1 MNLMNLKMHGEKGT
15 AMDIKWLKQQVEGVV
30 GSPLSESVWE
40 RQAWNNAIAESDGR
54 ENGPFRVDQRWVW
67 LVERQ
72 QGGVRVLETEAS
84 SVTEAEAQLIQ
95 MLLTAA
101 REPSPPASSLKREDE
116 SRCLQL
122 GEWLQERLEL
132 GELNQPIPEH
142 LTLKAKLKGRML
154 PFLLNWESSGQGQAI
169 SFSKLNKLLKSYFGG
184 EVILVPLKE
193 DWLILL
199 GEELFMSLR
208 EESEEAAETERDLLS
223 ALCQGLY
230 ELVTNEW
237 VGGFHLTVGSTL
249 IVETELA
256 SATLF
261 LRQTLA
267 LGRVFNV
274 TDQIHLPW
282 ELKLERLVYSI
293 PEEQRCQ
300 FVQEFGDRAGL
311 LQDEETL
318 TTLETFFA
326 LDCNVSETAKRLY
339 IHRNTLLYRMDKFK
353 QETGLDVRTFNDAVL
368 VKLELL
374 LYKVTKRP

>member
-40 RQAWNNAIAESDGR
+40 RQAWNDAIAESDGR
-54 ENGPFRVDQRWVW
+54 ETGPFRVDQRWVW

-208 EESEEAAETERDLLS
+208 EESEEAAER
-223 ALCQGLY
+223 
-230 ELVTNEW
+230 
-237 VGGFHLTVGSTL
+237 
-249 IVETELA
+249 
-256 SATLF
+256 
-261 LRQTLA
+261 
-267 LGRVFNV
+267 NV
-274 TDQIHLPW
+274 T
-282 ELKLERLVYSI
+282 
-293 PEEQRCQ
+293 C
-300 FVQEFGDRAGL
+300 
-311 LQDEETL
+311 
-318 TTLETFFA
+318 
-326 LDCNVSETAKRLY
+326 
-339 IHRNTLLYRMDKFK
+339 
-353 QETGLDVRTFNDAVL
+353 
-368 VKLELL
+368 
-374 LYKVTKRP
+374 